1 MKSIITA
8 GIVGVVLF
16 ATSASVSW
24 FLFNQKKPEPMAVV
38 DPNGPEEEAGMTP
51 LGKGIEK
58 SEQLPVAMRPNL
70 PLSVEAVLELSE
82 SIRKKEQELLERE
95 KAAEKTEQNIKL
107 LFEDLK
113 LERAELTAIM
123 TELESKINLAQNYVT
138 DLKQEN
144 QNLTTKSQE
153 LTKLNQQLDKK
164 KKEGGEP
171 LDEIGQRVQTA
182 KAWFEGLEDEQA
194 ANYLKEFANNGDL
207 QFAVR
212 LLKSMQQRKAS
223 KILAALNDPDFVQ
236 QLLNAITNENKT
248 EEQDGS
254 DVANRRGNPLR

>member
-1 MKSIITA
+1 
-8 GIVGVVLF
+8 
-16 ATSASVSW
+16 
-24 FLFNQKKPEPMAVV
+24 
-38 DPNGPEEEAGMTP
+38 
-51 LGKGIEK
+51 
-58 SEQLPVAMRPNL
+58 
-70 PLSVEAVLELSE
+70 
-82 SIRKKEQELLERE
+82 
-95 KAAEKTEQNIKL
+95 

-113 LERAELTAIM
+113 LERAELTAM
-123 TELESKINLAQNYVT
+123 MAEMESKINLAQNFVS

-164 KKEGGEP
+164 KKEGGEA

-194 ANYLKEFANNGDL
+194 ASYLREFANNGDL

-223 KILAALNDPDFVQ
+223 KILAALNDPEFVQ
-236 QLLNAITNENKT
+236 QLLNAITTENKSD
-248 EEQDGS
+248 EQDGT
-254 DVANRRGNPLR
+254 DVANRRRGTLR